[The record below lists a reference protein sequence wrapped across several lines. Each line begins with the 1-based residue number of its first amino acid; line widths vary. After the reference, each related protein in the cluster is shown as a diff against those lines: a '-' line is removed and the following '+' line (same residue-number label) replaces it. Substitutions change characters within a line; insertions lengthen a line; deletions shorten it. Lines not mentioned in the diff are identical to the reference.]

1 MGEWLFVL
9 KGCGQSDFIQVP
21 AQDSMMGSQIQNDE
35 PSALKAQLAFRAPRM
50 CTSLER
56 WMEH

>member
-9 KGCGQSDFIQVP
+9 KGGGQSDFIQVT

-35 PSALKAQLAFRAPRM
+35 PSALKAQLAFISPRM
-50 CTSLER
+50 CASLEP